1 MTELLCIVDRIVY
14 RNDENGFTVA
24 DVKSGK
30 QKTRAVGLMPDI
42 HTGMSLLLR
51 GDYEVNGRFGEQF
64 SVKDY
69 EAAEPSDEQGIEDF
83 LGSGVISGVGP
94 KTAATIVRKFGIDT
108 FDIIENKPELL
119 KQIPGIGDKK
129 LISIIDSYK
138 EHKEVTDTV
147 LHFVKLGISR
157 TAAMRLYKSYGT
169 EAPEVVNADPY
180 RLVREVDGI
189 DFRTADQIA
198 LRLGFSQNG
207 EKRIEAGIL
216 YILSGASLEGNT
228 CLPEEEI
235 IEKARLLLE
244 VMSEEIE
251 EASLYLE
258 LGGSIKREKFENG
271 RKYWFL
277 SSLYLAEK
285 SIANN
290 LRRLSSSALM
300 PVRAD
305 IAGLIAGMEN
315 EKGIVLSREQ
325 KQAVITSLSSG
336 VFVIT
341 GGPGTGKTT
350 IIKAIADVLTSC
362 GIELSIAAPTG
373 RAAKRITE
381 STGYEA
387 KTIHRLLEYSS
398 DPGGEKFYF
407 GRDSM
412 NPLEIDALIV
422 DEASMIDSLLM
433 TALLD
438 ALPSGVRLII
448 VGDADQLPPVGA
460 GNVLR
465 DIINSEC
472 IDFAMLTEI
481 YRQAGESQ
489 IVTNAHLINHGE
501 MPETG
506 KQDGNFFLYKK
517 SDEESACATIKEL
530 CAERLP
536 AYLGSEIGS
545 ALLDIQVVTPV
556 KNRRLGTINLNNE
569 LQSALNPA
577 DTTKNER
584 QHGRRIFREGDKVM
598 QMKNDY
604 SLSWIDVNTLEK
616 GEGIFNGDIGF
627 IKTITE
633 DDGIVSVIYDG
644 SRLVRYDVDGLENLE
659 LAYAITVHK
668 SQGSEYPCIVMPV
681 MFVPPALATRNLLY
695 TAVTRGKDLVVLVG
709 SEERLRLM
717 VENAGTDNRYSA
729 LDEFLK
735 QNVEL

>member
-94 KTAATIVRKFGIDT
+94 KTAATIVRKFGVDT
-108 FDIIENKPELL
+108 FDIIENQPQLL

-129 LISIIDSYK
+129 LVSIIDSYK

-147 LHFVKLGISR
+147 LHFVKLGINRS
-157 TAAMRLYKSYGT
+157 AAMRLYKSYGA
-169 EAPEVVNADPY
+169 EAPEVVNTDPY

-189 DFRTADQIA
+189 DFRIADQIA

-216 YILSGASLEGNT
+216 YILSGAALEGNT

-258 LGGSIKREKFENG
+258 LGGSIKREKFANG
-271 RKYWFL
+271 CKYWFL

-290 LRRLSSSALM
+290 LRRLSSSDLM

-472 IDFAMLTEI
+472 IDFAILTEI

-517 SDEESACATIKEL
+517 NDEESACTTIKEL

-536 AYLGSEIGS
+536 AYLGSEIDS

-577 DTTKNER
+577 DPTKKER

-604 SLSWIDVNTLEK
+604 GLSWIDVNTLEK

-633 DDGIVSVIYDG
+633 EDGIVSVIYDG

-709 SEERLRLM
+709 SEDRLRLM

-735 QNVEL
+735 QNAEL